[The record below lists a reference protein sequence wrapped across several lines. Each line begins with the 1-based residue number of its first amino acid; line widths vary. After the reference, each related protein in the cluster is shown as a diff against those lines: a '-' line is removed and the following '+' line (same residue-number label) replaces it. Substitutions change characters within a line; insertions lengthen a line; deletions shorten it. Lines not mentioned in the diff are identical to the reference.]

1 MVIIDHKSLASIM
14 YFLFSDG
21 NPTQGFAR
29 ASEYSNTRLV
39 PILKVYSWVITKSL
53 ALLCFPSANLAVPG
67 LEVLK
72 CNKCLFFSVPL
83 PLVLL
88 SRLQVTV
95 FRMGSSGMPTK
106 MHILPAMVQ
115 GKWFQVWMIFSIL
128 VLFRVGAR
136 VVANDTFI

>member
-1 MVIIDHKSLASIM
+1 M

-72 CNKCLFFSVPL
+72 CNKCLSFSVPL
-83 PLVLL
+83 SHLCFFPD
-88 SRLQVTV
+88 S
-95 FRMGSSGMPTK
+95 K
-106 MHILPAMVQ
+106 
-115 GKWFQVWMIFSIL
+115 
-128 VLFRVGAR
+128 
-136 VVANDTFI
+136 